1 MFSKILLA
9 TVMLTYFVGVAV
21 GGLIAWRSHEYVRE
35 WLAFIGTP
43 VVSVIGWYTWKA
55 KAENIKKIENKLA
68 AMKEGLDSEI
78 TYGHDT
84 Y

>member
-1 MFSKILLA
+1 MFTYYIGAVLGAIVVSSHPDKLDPYLA
-9 TVMLTYFVGVAV
+9 Y
-21 GGLIAWRSHEYVRE
+21 
-35 WLAFIGTP
+35 IGTT
-43 VVSVIGWYTWKA
+43 STAALGFYIWKA